1 MKTDFLVQSALFY
14 FQKLEQ
20 IIGKPKIIIICNF
33 FMEVIKLTTTSDV
46 ENQIAK
52 CRSNGH
58 FQQVV
63 YSVHRMAITQIC
75 FGCNKIHTT
84 N

>member
-1 MKTDFLVQSALFY
+1 MD
-14 FQKLEQ
+14 
-20 IIGKPKIIIICNF
+20 
-33 FMEVIKLTTTSDV
+33 VIKLTTTSDV

-75 FGCNKIHTT
+75 FGCDKIHTT